1 MSVLKMRWEACLAS
15 VEVIFNRQVLYYAA
29 IYMLFSLCIYTY
41 WTFCKQFQL
50 SQNTWV
56 KMQNKHTWGNY
67 TMRGLGVLVFV
78 GVFLGCFFVSFFAGS
93 STNPK
98 LAGTTKMADLFKSLW
113 NLTISHWLLCKTQTA
128 NCPQLCQWD
137 KRLKYKEY
145 TSSR

>member
-78 GVFLGCFFVSFFAGS
+78 GVFWGVFWFLFLLDRVLIRSLLEQQRWLICLSRCEIWPSVTDFYVRLRQQIVLSFVSGI
-93 STNPK
+93 K
-98 LAGTTKMADLFKSLW
+98 D
-113 NLTISHWLLCKTQTA
+113 
-128 NCPQLCQWD
+128 
-137 KRLKYKEY
+137 
-145 TSSR
+145 